1 MKNLGC
7 IHFRLRCVTEILH
20 YVQDDK
26 IEKTPW
32 NSVYSVVSKTT
43 IMEIDYKKLEEKGIN
58 IADRD
63 YTKDDPQKMFCPKCK
78 KDRKKHMNNKPL
90 AVYWKDCYAK
100 CFNCGD
106 SFFFGKT
113 RKLNDGQP
121 PDMQPMKQ
129 KSKDYKKPGKL
140 ANEEPLDNNMRRW
153 FEDRGIPVEVAESE
167 GVFKASRKMPQT
179 GKVESC
185 IVFPYTVEGELA
197 NRKYRDGAKNFMLE
211 SGAKLVPWRID
222 SIRDTAECII
232 TEGEMD
238 ALSFLVAGY
247 DNVVSVP
254 NGAQKNLTYLDD
266 FIETHFENK
275 TRIYI
280 ASDTDA
286 KGLELRNE
294 LVRRFG
300 EEKCRIVTYG
310 EGCKDANE
318 LLIQSGAEALRL
330 AIAEAQEVPLEGIF
344 TAADV
349 REELEA
355 LFEKGLQKG
364 ATLDMGDLDGLLSVE
379 VGRLMVVTG
388 IPGDGKSE
396 FLDEM
401 AVRFWLRYD
410 WRCAYFSPENFPV
423 TLHHPKL
430 MEKLIGKRFM
440 KGLMSS
446 LEFEAAVEHLSHNFF
461 DILPEEGY
469 RVDTILEK
477 AEALVRRK
485 GIRLFILD
493 PYNCLEHQIPS
504 GQSETQYI
512 SEFLEKLRSFARR
525 RQVLVILAAHPT
537 KMKRDPLTK
546 QFPVP
551 TMYDISG
558 SAAFF
563 NKADFGIAIERD
575 RTKNV
580 TRVHVQKV
588 KFRHLGQPG
597 VASFQ
602 YNTCCGRF
610 TPMQESKTPD
620 IPDEDPK
627 WDNDNW
633 LGKKQPVQKRLD
645 I

>member
-1 MKNLGC
+1 
-7 IHFRLRCVTEILH
+7 
-20 YVQDDK
+20 
-26 IEKTPW
+26 
-32 NSVYSVVSKTT
+32 
-43 IMEIDYKKLEEKGIN
+43 MEIDYEKLKELGIN

-63 YTKDDPQKMFCPKCK
+63 YTKSDPQKMLCPSCK
-78 KDRKKHMNNKPL
+78 SSRKKHKKNKPL

-113 RKLNDGQP
+113 EKLNDGQP
-121 PDMQPMKQ
+121 PNIQPMKQ
-129 KSKDYKKPGKL
+129 KNKEYRKPGKL
-140 ANEEPLDNNMRRW
+140 TNEEPLDENMRKW
-153 FEDRGIPVEVAESE
+153 FEGRCIPSGTAEAEGITKVC
-167 GVFKASRKMPQT
+167 RKMPQT
-179 GKVESC
+179 EKVEKC
-185 IVFPYTVEGELA
+185 IVFPYRVDGELV

-222 SIRDTAECII
+222 RIKHSLECII

-280 ASDTDA
+280 AADTDA
-286 KGLELRNE
+286 KGMELRAE
-294 LVRRFG
+294 LIRRFG

-318 LLIQSGAEALRL
+318 LLMNQGADALRRAL
-330 AIAEAQEVPLEGIF
+330 EEAQEIPLEGVF
-344 TAADV
+344 TASDV
-349 REELEA
+349 REELEL

-364 ATLDMGDLDGLLSVE
+364 ATLGMGELDDLLSVE
-379 VGRLMVVTG
+379 VGRLMIVTG

-401 AVRFWLRYD
+401 AVRLALKYD
-410 WRCAYFSPENFPV
+410 WRCAWFSPENFPV

-430 MEKLIGKRFM
+430 IEKLIGKRFM
-440 KGLMSS
+440 KGLIHPM
-446 LEFEAAVEHLSHNFF
+446 EFDAAVGYLSRNFF

-485 GIRLFILD
+485 GIRVFILD
-493 PYNCLEHQIPS
+493 PYNCLEHQIPT

-537 KMKRDPLTK
+537 KMKKDPVSGK
-546 QFPVP
+546 FPVP

-575 RTKNV
+575 RTQNV
-580 TRVHVQKV
+580 TRIHVQKV

-597 VASFQ
+597 IASFE
-602 YNTCCGRF
+602 YNTHNGRF
-610 TPMQESKTPD
+610 VNFEEGKTADLPR
-620 IPDEDPK
+620 K
-627 WDNDNW
+627 QVVWDNGNW
-633 LGKKQPVQKRLD
+633 LGKLLQGEQKGLFERD
-645 I
+645 

>member
-1 MKNLGC
+1 
-7 IHFRLRCVTEILH
+7 
-20 YVQDDK
+20 
-26 IEKTPW
+26 
-32 NSVYSVVSKTT
+32 
-43 IMEIDYKKLEEKGIN
+43 MEIDYNKLKEIG
-58 IADRD
+58 IADD
-63 YTKDDPQKMFCPKCK
+63 GKKKQFCPECHANRTNQRDKSLSVDWDKCIA
-78 KDRKKHMNNKPL
+78 HCH
-90 AVYWKDCYAK
+90 Y
-100 CFNCGD
+100 CGKN
-106 SFFFGKT
+106 FFFGKT
-113 RKLNDGQP
+113 EKIGYAPKVAYQQP
-121 PDMQPMKQ
+121 KTEMKG
-129 KSKDYKKPGKL
+129 YKKPAKL
-140 ANEEPLDNNMRRW
+140 TNEEPLDENMRQW
-153 FEDRGIPVEVAESE
+153 FANRGIPAEVAEAE
-167 GVFKASRKMPQT
+167 GISKVCRKMPQT
-179 GKVESC
+179 EKVEKC
-185 IVFPYTVEGELA
+185 IVFPYRVNGQLV
-197 NRKYRDGAKNFMLE
+197 NRKYRDGAKHFMLE
-211 SGAKLVPWRID
+211 ANAQLVPYRID
-222 SIRDTAECII
+222 HIKDTPECII

-238 ALSFLVAGY
+238 ALSFIVAGR
-247 DNVVSVP
+247 DDVISVP

-275 TRIYI
+275 IRIYI
-280 ASDTDA
+280 AADTDA
-286 KGLELRNE
+286 KGLELRSE

-318 LLIQSGAEALRL
+318 LLLKSGTEALRQ

-344 TAADV
+344 VANDV
-349 REELEA
+349 KDELLS

-364 ATLDMGDLDGLLSVE
+364 ATLDMGDLDDLLSVE
-379 VGRLMVVTG
+379 VGRLMIVTG

-401 AVRFWLRYD
+401 AVRFSLKYD
-410 WRCAYFSPENFPV
+410 WRCAWFSPENFPV

-430 MEKLIGKRFM
+430 IEKLVGKRFM
-440 KGLMSS
+440 KGLMKPM
-446 LEFEAAVEHLSHNFF
+446 EFESAVGYLSHNFF

-477 AEALVRRK
+477 AEILVRRK
-485 GIRLFILD
+485 GIRVFILD
-493 PYNCLEHQIPS
+493 PYNCLEHQIPT

-575 RTKNV
+575 RTRGV

-610 TPMQESKTPD
+610 VPMQESKSPD

-627 WDNDNW
+627 WDNSNW
-633 LGKKQPVQKRLD
+633 LAKKLPEQGSLGLV
-645 I
+645 

>member
-1 MKNLGC
+1 
-7 IHFRLRCVTEILH
+7 
-20 YVQDDK
+20 
-26 IEKTPW
+26 
-32 NSVYSVVSKTT
+32 
-43 IMEIDYKKLEEKGIN
+43 MEIDYKKLEEKGIN

-63 YTKDDPQKMFCPKCK
+63 YTKEDPQKMFCPKCK
-78 KDRKKHMNNKPL
+78 KDRKKHKNNKPL

-106 SFFFGKT
+106 CFFFGKT
-113 RKLNDGQP
+113 QKLNDGQP

-153 FEDRGIPVEVAESE
+153 FEDRGIPVEVAEAE

-179 GKVESC
+179 EKVESC
-185 IVFPYTVEGELA
+185 IVFPYTVEGELM

-254 NGAQKNLTYLDD
+254 NGAQKNLRYLDD

-275 TRIYI
+275 SRIYI

-310 EGCKDANE
+310 KDCKDANE
-318 LLIQSGAEALRL
+318 LLMSQGAEALRH
-330 AIAEAQEVPLEGIF
+330 AIAEAKEVPLEGIF
-344 TAADV
+344 TAEDV
-349 REELEA
+349 KDELLA

-364 ATLDMGDLDGLLSVE
+364 ATLDMGDLDDLLSLE
-379 VGRLMVVTG
+379 VGRLMIVTG

-401 AVRFWLRYD
+401 AVRFSLKYD
-410 WRCAYFSPENFPV
+410 WRCAWFSPENFPV

-430 MEKLIGKRFM
+430 IEKLIGKRFM
-440 KGLMSS
+440 KGLMKPM
-446 LEFEAAVEHLSHNFF
+446 EFESAIGYLSHNFF

-485 GIRLFILD
+485 GIRVFILA
-493 PYNCLEHQIPS
+493 PYNCLEHQIPT

-525 RQVLVILAAHPT
+525 RQVLVVLAAHPT

-575 RTKNV
+575 RTRGV

-620 IPDEDPK
+620 LPDEDPN
-627 WDNDNW
+627 WDNSNW
-633 LGKKQPVQKRLD
+633 LAKKQPEQKRLG

>member
-1 MKNLGC
+1 
-7 IHFRLRCVTEILH
+7 
-20 YVQDDK
+20 
-26 IEKTPW
+26 
-32 NSVYSVVSKTT
+32 
-43 IMEIDYKKLEEKGIN
+43 MEIDNQKLKEFGITDNGKKK
-58 IADRD
+58 
-63 YTKDDPQKMFCPKCK
+63 QFCPECHANRTDKRDKSLSVDWDKCIA
-78 KDRKKHMNNKPL
+78 HCH
-90 AVYWKDCYAK
+90 Y
-100 CFNCGD
+100 CGKN
-106 SFFFGKT
+106 FFFGKT
-113 RKLNDGQP
+113 EKIGYAPKVVYQQP
-121 PDMQPMKQ
+121 KPEMKG
-129 KSKDYKKPGKL
+129 YKKPAKL
-140 ANEEPLDNNMRRW
+140 TNEEPLDENMKQW
-153 FEDRGIPVEVAESE
+153 FANRGIPAEMAEAE
-167 GVFKASRKMPQT
+167 GISKVCRKMPQT
-179 GKVESC
+179 EKVEKC
-185 IVFPYTVEGELA
+185 IVFPYRVNGQLV
-197 NRKYRDGAKNFMLE
+197 NRKYRDGAKHFMLE
-211 SGAKLVPWRID
+211 ANAQLVPYRID
-222 SIRDTAECII
+222 HIKDTPECII

-238 ALSFLVAGY
+238 ALSFVVAGY
-247 DNVVSVP
+247 DNVISVP

-266 FIETHFENK
+266 FIESHFENK

-280 ASDTDA
+280 AADTDS

-318 LLIQSGAEALRL
+318 LLLKSGAEALRQ

-344 TAADV
+344 TASDV
-349 REELEA
+349 KEELEA

-364 ATLDMGDLDGLLSVE
+364 ATLDMGDLDDLLSVE
-379 VGRLMVVTG
+379 VGRLMIVTG

-401 AVRFWLRYD
+401 AVRFSLKYD
-410 WRCAYFSPENFPV
+410 WRCAWFSPENFPV

-430 MEKLIGKRFM
+430 IEKLIGKRFM
-440 KGLMSS
+440 KGLMKPI
-446 LEFEAAVEHLSHNFF
+446 EFESAVGYLSHNFF

-477 AEALVRRK
+477 AETLVRRK
-485 GIRLFILD
+485 GIRIFILD

-575 RTKNV
+575 RTRGV

-597 VASFQ
+597 IASFQ

-610 TPMQESKTPD
+610 VPMQESKTPD

-627 WDNDNW
+627 WDNSNW
-633 LGKKQPVQKRLD
+633 LAKKLPEQGSLGLV
-645 I
+645 

>member
-1 MKNLGC
+1 
-7 IHFRLRCVTEILH
+7 
-20 YVQDDK
+20 
-26 IEKTPW
+26 
-32 NSVYSVVSKTT
+32 
-43 IMEIDYKKLEEKGIN
+43 MEIDY
-58 IADRD
+58 
-63 YTKDDPQKMFCPKCK
+63 QKMKELGITDNGKKKQFCPECHANRTDKRDKSLSVDWDKCIA
-78 KDRKKHMNNKPL
+78 HCH
-90 AVYWKDCYAK
+90 Y
-100 CFNCGD
+100 CGKN
-106 SFFFGKT
+106 FFFGKT
-113 RKLNDGQP
+113 EKIGYAPKVAYQQP
-121 PDMQPMKQ
+121 KTEMKG
-129 KSKDYKKPGKL
+129 YKKPAKL
-140 ANEEPLDNNMRRW
+140 TNEEPLDENMKQW
-153 FEDRGIPVEVAESE
+153 FANRGIPAEVAESE
-167 GVFKASRKMPQT
+167 GISKVCRKMPQT
-179 GKVESC
+179 EKVEKC
-185 IVFPYTVEGELA
+185 IVFPYRVNGQLV
-197 NRKYRDGAKNFMLE
+197 NRKYRDGAKHFMLE
-211 SGAKLVPWRID
+211 ANAQLVPYRID
-222 SIRDTAECII
+222 HIKDTPECII

-238 ALSFLVAGY
+238 ALSFVVAGY
-247 DNVVSVP
+247 DNVISVP

-266 FIETHFENK
+266 FIESHFENK

-280 ASDTDA
+280 AADTDA
-286 KGLELRNE
+286 KGLELRAE

-318 LLIQSGAEALRL
+318 LLLQQGAEALRQ

-344 TAADV
+344 TASDV
-349 REELEA
+349 KEELEA

-364 ATLDMGDLDGLLSVE
+364 ATLDMGDLDDLLSVE
-379 VGRLMVVTG
+379 VGRLMIVTG

-401 AVRFWLRYD
+401 AVRFSLKYD
-410 WRCAYFSPENFPV
+410 WRCAWFSPENFPV

-430 MEKLIGKRFM
+430 IEKLVGKRFM
-440 KGLMSS
+440 KGLMKPV
-446 LEFEAAVEHLSHNFF
+446 EFESAVGYLSHNFF

-477 AEALVRRK
+477 AETLVRRK
-485 GIRLFILD
+485 GIRVFILD

-575 RTKNV
+575 RTRGV

-610 TPMQESKTPD
+610 VSMQESKTPD

-627 WDNDNW
+627 WDNSNW
-633 LGKKQPVQKRLD
+633 LAKKLPEQGSLGLV
-645 I
+645 

>member
-1 MKNLGC
+1 
-7 IHFRLRCVTEILH
+7 
-20 YVQDDK
+20 
-26 IEKTPW
+26 
-32 NSVYSVVSKTT
+32 
-43 IMEIDYKKLEEKGIN
+43 MEIDYNKLEKFGITN
-58 IADRD
+58 DG
-63 YTKDDPQKMFCPKCK
+63 TKKQFCPKCHS
-78 KDRKKHMNNKPL
+78 DRKHKTDKSL
-90 AVYWKDCYAK
+90 AVYWDTCTAK
-100 CFNCGD
+100 CHHCGET
-106 SFFFGKT
+106 FFFGKT
-113 RKLNDGQP
+113 EKLNNGQQP
-121 PDMQPMKQ
+121 PKQ
-129 KSKDYKKPGKL
+129 KRKVETKEYKKPPRL
-140 ANEEPLDNNMRRW
+140 TNEEPLDENMKKW
-153 FEDRGIPVEVAESE
+153 FEDRGIPTEAAKAE
-167 GVFKASRKMPQT
+167 GIVKVCRKMPQT
-179 GKVESC
+179 EKVEKC
-185 IVFPYTVEGELA
+185 IVFPYTENGGLV

-211 SGAKLVPWRID
+211 SGAKLIPWRID
-222 SIRDTAECII
+222 SIKHSLECII

-238 ALSFLVAGY
+238 ALSFIVAGR
-247 DNVVSVP
+247 DDVISVP
-254 NGAQKNLTYLDD
+254 NGAQKNLTYLDE

-275 TRIYI
+275 SRIYI
-280 ASDTDA
+280 ASDTDS

-318 LLIQSGAEALRL
+318 LLLQSGAEALRQ
-330 AIAEAQEVPLEGIF
+330 AIAEAQEVPLEGVF
-344 TAADV
+344 TAGDV
-349 REELEA
+349 RDELLS

-364 ATLDMGDLDGLLSVE
+364 ATLDMGDLDDLLSVE
-379 VGRLMVVTG
+379 VGRLMIVTG

-401 AVRFWLRYD
+401 AVQLSLRYD
-410 WRCAYFSPENFPV
+410 WRCAWFSPENFPV

-430 MEKLIGKRFM
+430 IEKLIGKRFM
-440 KGLMSS
+440 KS
-446 LEFEAAVEHLSHNFF
+446 LITPMELDAAIGYLSHNFF

-477 AEALVRRK
+477 AETLVRRK
-485 GIRLFILD
+485 GIRVFILD

-525 RQVLVILAAHPT
+525 RQALVILAAHPT

-575 RTKNV
+575 RIKDV

-597 VASFQ
+597 IASFK
-602 YNTCCGRF
+602 YNYHNGRF
-610 TPMQESKTPD
+610 VPIVEGKTPD
-620 IPDEDPK
+620 IPDEVPNY
-627 WDNDNW
+627 DNENW
-633 LGKKQPVQKRLD
+633 LVRKLPEQGELGLV
-645 I
+645 

>member
-1 MKNLGC
+1 M
-7 IHFRLRCVTEILH
+7 
-20 YVQDDK
+20 
-26 IEKTPW
+26 EKD
-32 NSVYSVVSKTT
+32 
-43 IMEIDYKKLEEKGIN
+43 EKKLEELGIAN
-58 IADRD
+58 NG
-63 YTKDDPQKMFCPKCK
+63 KKKQFCPECHANRTNQRDKSLSVDWEKCIA
-78 KDRKKHMNNKPL
+78 HCH
-90 AVYWKDCYAK
+90 Y
-100 CFNCGD
+100 CGK

-113 RKLNDGQP
+113 EKIYHSTKAAQP
-121 PDMQPMKQ
+121 TRQEIKG
-129 KSKDYKKPGKL
+129 YRKPGKL
-140 ANEEPLDNNMRRW
+140 ANEEPLDNNMKRW
-153 FEDRGIPVEVAESE
+153 FEDRGIAVGVAEAE
-167 GVFKASRKMPQT
+167 GIFKTSRKMPQT
-179 GKVESC
+179 EKVEKC
-185 IVFPYTVEGELA
+185 IVFPYRVDGELV

-222 SIRDTAECII
+222 SIKHSLECII

-238 ALSFLVAGY
+238 ALSFIVAGR
-247 DNVVSVP
+247 DDVISVP
-254 NGAQKNLTYLDD
+254 NGAQKNLGWLED
-266 FIETHFENK
+266 FIETHMENK
-275 TRIYI
+275 QRIYI
-280 ASDTDA
+280 ASDTDK
-286 KGLELRNE
+286 KGLELRAE

-318 LLIQSGAEALRL
+318 LLMQQGAEALKK
-330 AIAEAQEVPLEGIF
+330 AIAEAQEVPLEGVF
-344 TAADV
+344 TANDV
-349 REELEA
+349 REELEL

-364 ATLDMGDLDGLLSVE
+364 AVLKMGELDDLLSVE
-379 VGRLMVVTG
+379 VGRLMIVTG

-401 AVRFWLRYD
+401 AVRLSLHYD
-410 WRCAYFSPENFPV
+410 WRCAWFSPENFPV

-430 MEKLIGKRFM
+430 MEKLIGKRFLKGIM
-440 KGLMSS
+440 KPM
-446 LEFEAAVEHLSHNFF
+446 EFNAAVGYLSHNFF

-485 GIRLFILD
+485 GIRVFILD
-493 PYNCLEHQIPS
+493 PYNCLEHQIPM

-525 RQVLVILAAHPT
+525 RQVLVVLAAHPT

-575 RTKNV
+575 RSKGV

-610 TPMQESKTPD
+610 TPMQEGKTPD

-633 LGKKQPVQKRLD
+633 LAKLPAKQGELEL
-645 I
+645 

>member
-1 MKNLGC
+1 M
-7 IHFRLRCVTEILH
+7 
-20 YVQDDK
+20 
-26 IEKTPW
+26 EKD
-32 NSVYSVVSKTT
+32 
-43 IMEIDYKKLEEKGIN
+43 EKKLEEIGI
-58 IADRD
+58 
-63 YTKDDPQKMFCPKCK
+63 TDDGKKKQFCPECHANRTNQRDKSLSVDWDKCIA
-78 KDRKKHMNNKPL
+78 HCH
-90 AVYWKDCYAK
+90 Y
-100 CFNCGD
+100 CGK

-113 RKLNDGQP
+113 EKIYHSTKAAQP
-121 PDMQPMKQ
+121 TRQEIKG
-129 KSKDYKKPGKL
+129 YRKPGKL
-140 ANEEPLDNNMRRW
+140 ANEEPLDNNMKRW
-153 FEDRGIPVEVAESE
+153 FVNRGIPAQIAEAE
-167 GVFKASRKMPQT
+167 GITKVCRRMPQT

-185 IVFPYTVEGELA
+185 IVFPYIVDGELV

-222 SIRDTAECII
+222 SIKHSLECII

-238 ALSFLVAGY
+238 ALSFIVAGY
-247 DNVVSVP
+247 DNVISVP

-275 TRIYI
+275 SRIYI

-286 KGLELRNE
+286 KGLELRAE

-318 LLIQSGAEALRL
+318 LLMQQGTEALKK
-330 AIAEAQEVPLEGIF
+330 AIAEAQEVPLEGVF
-344 TAADV
+344 TANDV

-364 ATLDMGDLDGLLSVE
+364 AVLKMGELDDLLSVE
-379 VGRLMVVTG
+379 VGRLMIVTG

-401 AVRFWLRYD
+401 AVRLSLHYD
-410 WRCAYFSPENFPV
+410 WRCAWFSPENFPV

-430 MEKLIGKRFM
+430 MEKLIGKRFLKGIM
-440 KGLMSS
+440 KPM
-446 LEFEAAVEHLSHNFF
+446 EFNAAVGYLSHNFF

-485 GIRLFILD
+485 GIRVFILD
-493 PYNCLEHQIPS
+493 PYNCLEHQIPN

-512 SEFLEKLRSFARR
+512 GEFLEKLRSFARR
-525 RQVLVILAAHPT
+525 RQVLVVLAAHPT

-575 RTKNV
+575 RSKGV

-610 TPMQESKTPD
+610 TPMQEGKTPD

-633 LGKKQPVQKRLD
+633 LAKLPAKQGELEL
-645 I
+645 